1 MKRKLFAVLIVASL
15 LLSAVPAV
23 ALTSNPEIQTVIQ
36 DPTLQ
41 PGGVNEVSFQL
52 LNDGTGA
59 EDETRDA
66 YNVHI
71 RPANS
76 VGPIDVETNELY
88 VESLPDGTPADLSL
102 SLDVPASI
110 DSGTYRIPLR
120 LTYEYDNGAGND
132 VERKKTIYLSVRVK
146 SGPQFDVVDTSS
158 TATVGG
164 TGTLEV
170 TMRNVGTTAAYDSTV
185 SLSSSAPDISLGSGT
200 SSTRFVDAWERGEN
214 RTFEFETTLQDSAS
228 VGNYSL
234 SAQIDFEKPGGTT
247 GSSPSLTVPLRALP
261 EMTFDV
267 SDVSSS
273 LRVGEE
279 GTVTGTVT
287 NTGPMAADNAVV
299 TLENPGQT
307 LSLVETSVAVGS
319 LEPGESAPFTFDV
332 EVTSSASA
340 GARQLDFGV
349 TYRDMADRSRES
361 DTIPTRVDVQQES
374 PEFDVEPINA
384 TYTAGSGG
392 TFEVTVT
399 NNRDH
404 ALTDIS
410 AKIYMDSP
418 LSTSDDEAF
427 VERLE
432 PGESQT
438 VRFQVSAGGDAT
450 AKTYPVK
457 MDFQYDQPDGDTI
470 ISDTYQVPVE
480 VTADADGGGLP
491 VLPIVG
497 VVAVLLVGG
506 GFLYYRRQ
514 G

>member
-1 MKRKLFAVLIVASL
+1 MKRKLFAVLIVVSL
-15 LLSAVPAV
+15 LLSALPAV
-23 ALTSNPEIQTVIQ
+23 ALTSNPEIQTVTS

-41 PGGVNEVSFQL
+41 PGGVNELSFKL
-52 LNDGTGA
+52 LNDGSGA

-76 VGPIDVETNELY
+76 VGPINVETNQLY
-88 VESLPDGTPADLSL
+88 VESLPDGSPADLSL
-102 SLDVPASI
+102 SLDVPSNI
-110 DSGTYRIPLR
+110 ESGTYRIPLR
-120 LTYEYDNGAGND
+120 LSYEYDNGAGSD
-132 VERKKTIYLSVRVK
+132 VERKKTIYLPVRVK
-146 SGPQFDVVDTSS
+146 PGPQFDIVDSSS

-170 TMRNVGTTAAYDSTV
+170 TVQNVGTTAAYDSTLT
-185 SLSSSAPDISLGSGT
+185 LSSSAPDVSLGSST
-200 SSTRFVDAWERGEN
+200 SSTRFIDSWERGEN
-214 RTFEFETTLQDSAS
+214 RTFEFETTLKDSAS
-228 VGNYSL
+228 VGNYPL
-234 SAQIDFEKPGGTT
+234 SAQIDFEKPDGTT
-247 GSSPSLTVPLRALP
+247 GSTPSLTVPLRALP

-267 SDVSSS
+267 SDMSSS

-279 GTVTGTVT
+279 GTVSGTVT

-299 TLENPGQT
+299 TLEKPGQT
-307 LSLVETSVAVGS
+307 VSLVETSVAVGS
-319 LEPGESAPFTFDV
+319 LAPGESAPFSFDV

-340 GARQLDFGV
+340 GPRQFDFGV
-349 TYRDMADRSRES
+349 TYKDMADRTRQS
-361 DTIPTRVDVQQES
+361 DTILTRVEVAEES
-374 PEFDVEPINA
+374 PEFQVEPVNA

-399 NNRDH
+399 NTRDRV
-404 ALTDIS
+404 LSDIS

-418 LSTSDDEAF
+418 LSSSDDEAF
-427 VERLE
+427 VEELE
-432 PGESQT
+432 PGESKT
-438 VRFQVSAGGDAT
+438 IRFQVSAGGDAT

-470 ISDTYQVPVE
+470 ISDTYQVPIQ
-480 VTADADGGGLP
+480 VTESSGSGLPILPIGGG
-491 VLPIVG
+491 
-497 VVAVLLVGG
+497 VAVLLAVV

>member
-1 MKRKLFAVLIVASL
+1 
-15 LLSAVPAV
+15 
-23 ALTSNPEIQTVIQ
+23 
-36 DPTLQ
+36 
-41 PGGVNEVSFQL
+41 
-52 LNDGTGA
+52 
-59 EDETRDA
+59 
-66 YNVHI
+66 
-71 RPANS
+71 
-76 VGPIDVETNELY
+76 
-88 VESLPDGTPADLSL
+88 
-102 SLDVPASI
+102 
-110 DSGTYRIPLR
+110 
-120 LTYEYDNGAGND
+120 
-132 VERKKTIYLSVRVK
+132 
-146 SGPQFDVVDTSS
+146 
-158 TATVGG
+158 
-164 TGTLEV
+164 
-170 TMRNVGTTAAYDSTV
+170 
-185 SLSSSAPDISLGSGT
+185 
-200 SSTRFVDAWERGEN
+200 
-214 RTFEFETTLQDSAS
+214 
-228 VGNYSL
+228 
-234 SAQIDFEKPGGTT
+234 
-247 GSSPSLTVPLRALP
+247 
-261 EMTFDV
+261 
-267 SDVSSS
+267 
-273 LRVGEE
+273 
-279 GTVTGTVT
+279 
-287 NTGPMAADNAVV
+287 
-299 TLENPGQT
+299 
-307 LSLVETSVAVGS
+307 
-319 LEPGESAPFTFDV
+319 
-332 EVTSSASA
+332 
-340 GARQLDFGV
+340 
-349 TYRDMADRSRES
+349 MADRSRES

-470 ISDTYQVPVE
+470 ISDTYQIPVE